1 MFFKTG
7 VLKNFPN
14 FTGKN
19 MSWSL
24 FITKLQDFRP
34 ANLLK
39 RDSNTDVLLQ
49 KLGNFSEHLFL
60 QNTSGGFCLL
70 SINVHKQ
77 SMFFLMTPKNQF
89 CNKGIFTLFV
99 DDNIKKSNSS
109 VEANNNFPWDSYV
122 YYKVSH
128 FRTFWLKASRRKI
141 IN

>member
-19 MSWSL
+19 VCWSFFL
-24 FITKLQDFRP
+24 TKLQDFRP

-49 KLGNFSEHLFL
+49 NLGNFSEHLCL
-60 QNTSGGFCLL
+60 QNTSGGFCLS
-70 SINVHKQ
+70 SINFHKQ

-89 CNKGIFTLFV
+89 CVKEYSHYLLMTTLKKVVLPLKLIIFHGTAMSIIKFPTLEH
-99 DDNIKKSNSS
+99 SG
-109 VEANNNFPWDSYV
+109 
-122 YYKVSH
+122 
-128 FRTFWLKASRRKI
+128 
-141 IN
+141 

>member
-1 MFFKTG
+1 
-7 VLKNFPN
+7 
-14 FTGKN
+14 

-60 QNTSGGFCLL
+60 QNTSGGFCLF

-77 SMFFLMTPKNQF
+77 SMFFLMSPKNQF

-99 DDNIKKSNSS
+99 DDNIKESNKGIFTLFVDDNIKKSSSS

-122 YYKVSH
+122 YYKVSTLEH
-128 FRTFWLKASRRKI
+128 SG
-141 IN
+141 